1 MRTNFF
7 SLGLL
12 IQLVSIGVLT
22 LFVWTPTGIGLA
34 VGSGLAMA
42 TFVAG
47 TFFSYREILRMKS
60 ELAVNSTKPRRSR

>member
-12 IQLVSIGVLT
+12 VQLVSIGVLT
-22 LFVWTPTGIGLA
+22 LFVWGLSGIGLG

-47 TFFSYREILRMKS
+47 TFFSYREILRMKFG
-60 ELAVNSTKPRRSR
+60 LAVNSMEPRRSR